1 MKVVVKYVATD
12 PYYSDQVQTYIGA
25 TAEEVDNIRQE
36 TEDFMARE
44 HNGLLSMI
52 YKPEVVFDDTLNI

>member
-1 MKVVVKYVATD
+1 MSGGFFDYMQHNISEVAD
-12 PYYSDQVQTYIGA
+12 RIQYEI
-25 TAEEVDNIRQE
+25 DNIRQE

-52 YKPEVVFDDTLNI
+52 YKTEIIGGD